1 MTKSVKISVIV
12 LVLLSATVL
21 FAVSNLSGNSLYY
34 FTVDQYV
41 AKQQE
46 LGKRFVQVKGKVVP
60 GSIQYDPVALDL
72 SFDIEENGKRLHVL
86 YRNLKPDALNDGI
99 EVVAAGRNAGDGVFQ
114 AKDLTVKCPSRY
126 ISADQQKGGSQSG
139 AGGAGTVTPGEG
151 AGR

>member
-12 LVLLSATVL
+12 LALLGATVL

-41 AKQQE
+41 AKQID

-60 GSIQYDPVALDL
+60 GSIRYDAVALDL
-72 SFDIEENGKRLHVL
+72 SFDLEENGKRVRVL

-99 EVVAAGRNAGDGVFQ
+99 EVVAAGRGLGDGTFQ

-126 ISADQQKGGSQSG
+126 ISTEQQKGGDQP
-139 AGGAGTVTPGEG
+139 ATTGT
-151 AGR
+151 GR